1 MALRS
6 IAASVAILGLAWAT
20 SGCDG
25 RAPAPDL
32 TPLSNL
38 LGQVLQEAALSAFP
52 GDGGAGGTIRRT
64 PEQRISD
71 LATIPPAVTAA
82 VDHRQD
88 VAAETP
94 EELLEVLGL
103 TPYASRL
110 IFLGVGDP
118 LLPEVR
124 IFYRKDACIAYR
136 LDAVRRRIVGGARVV
151 PPPP

>member
-1 MALRS
+1 MTLRAIS
-6 IAASVAILGLAWAT
+6 MLPAILALAWAT
-20 SGCDG
+20 SGCDS

-38 LGQVLQEAALSAFP
+38 LGQVLQDAALGAFP
-52 GDGGAGGTIRRT
+52 GDGGAGGVNRRT
-64 PEQRISD
+64 PAQRMAD

-82 VDHRQD
+82 VDRRQD

-103 TPYASRL
+103 TPYASHL

-118 LLPEVR
+118 LLPEIR

-136 LDAVRRRIVGGARVV
+136 LDAVRRRIIGGARVV
-151 PPPP
+151 PPRP